1 MAIGTFPGVMELP
14 VLRICVC
21 WKVGVRGGGGGEVV
35 SSVFSQKPSTVDVTL
50 ALSDFNN

>member
-21 WKVGVRGGGGGEVV
+21 WKVGVGVRGGGGGGE
-35 SSVFSQKPSTVDVTL
+35 FSLLTKAINSGCYTCTE
-50 ALSDFNN
+50 

>member
-1 MAIGTFPGVMELP
+1 MELP

-21 WKVGVRGGGGGEVV
+21 WKVGGEGGGV
-35 SSVFSQKPSTVDVTL
+35 SSIFSQKLSTVDVTL